1 MQARPE
7 HFLRVL
13 EAGAVSTNK
22 NLRRLHNFALA
33 MTWLPWPILVKQQW
47 PELRYRDKRGVPREE
62 HQTIV
67 AREKNPEWKVF
78 LEDL

>member
-78 LEDL
+78 LEDM